1 MARAG
6 NPWPNE
12 RVEELCAL
20 LAARKS
26 FSQIADTMRI
36 TRKSVAS
43 RVKRLRN
50 TDDARLP
57 ADRPLPKRL
66 ALPVPANFADHAHQ
80 LSEVLERRYE
90 VGRSTIAR
98 WRRAVGMPG
107 RTEFK
112 AKAIPDNFAAVAPTL
127 TMAEARAMFG
137 VADELLR
144 RWEASTGAKLRRLR
158 VVTHPAGRLKM
169 DRDNRR
175 DMSRAGLAADYLRR
189 FGPVFRC
196 DQHGKPS
203 EKGTHWA
210 RGRYVLTDAEIIDRA
225 VRNGWQPDAWRAV
238 ATPTT
243 TEGARA

>member
-1 MARAG
+1 MTARAG
-6 NPWPNE
+6 NPWPDA

-26 FSQIADTMRI
+26 FSQIAEAMDI

-50 TDDARLP
+50 HDDPRLP

-66 ALPVPANFADHAHQ
+66 ALPVPEDFTDHAHQ
-80 LSEVLERRYE
+80 LSELLEQRYG

-112 AKAIPDNFAAVAPTL
+112 AKVMPENFAAVAPALTL
-127 TMAEARAMFG
+127 AEARALYG

-144 RWEASTGAKLRRLR
+144 RWEATTGVKLRRLR
-158 VVTHPAGRLKM
+158 VTHPAGRLKM

-210 RGRYVLTDAEIIDRA
+210 RGRYVLTGAEIIDRA
-225 VRNGWQPDAWRAV
+225 ERNGWQPDAWRTV

-243 TEGARA
+243 TEGVHQ

>member
-1 MARAG
+1 MALPG
-6 NPWPNE
+6 NAWPDD
-12 RVEELCAL
+12 RIRQMCAL
-20 LAARKS
+20 LAAKKS
-26 FSQIADTMRI
+26 FSEIAEEMGV
-36 TRKSVAS
+36 TRKSIAS

-50 TDDARLP
+50 HNDPRLP

-66 ALPVPANFADHAHQ
+66 ARPVPKDFADHAHL
-80 LSEVLERRYE
+80 LSEVLERRYD

-98 WRRAVGMPG
+98 WRRAVGMQG

-112 AKAIPDNFAAVAPTL
+112 PKVIPDNFAAVAPAL
-127 TMAEARAMFG
+127 TMAEARALYG

-144 RWEASTGAKLRRLR
+144 RWEAATGVKLRRLR
-158 VVTHPAGRLKM
+158 VVLPAGRLKM

-203 EKGTHWA
+203 DKGTHWA
-210 RGRYVLTDAEIIDRA
+210 RGRYVLTGAEIIDRA
-225 VRNGWQPDAWRAV
+225 ERNGWQPDAWRAV